1 MLVVDDDPA
10 VIYAARALL
19 ARRGCRVEAAFKGLD
34 AVARA
39 RAGGVE
45 AVLLDVEMPEVNGL
59 SVLAELRT
67 LDRTPRVV
75 LMTDGPSQAAR
86 EAVERGEAVALL
98 RKPVDF
104 AHAHA
109 LITGRVPEQPIEIK
123 LDPTRAAY
131 PTVRDALEG
140 RALQLAQEAP
150 LPPGTPVTVR
160 VPHGSRRTIPITGT
174 ATTARGVKHL
184 VVKLAPLTPAVRGEL
199 GELLRRGAGAAS
211 ARPPSRKQPM
221 VRTVREGRAQELYQR
236 GMRRLEQGR
245 YAQAQQDLAGARELA
260 QKPEYAAAE
269 KRAQQLV
276 GATRA
281 RALIRKARTL
291 ALAEPREALAQLE
304 EAIRLEPARAST
316 HLEAAQLLL
325 QLGEDLPRAEERL
338 GAAIHLAPSDTVP
351 RLHLARLLERTGQMQ
366 EALWACDAA
375 LSLFPGDAELRQ
387 TSERLRRKVTAL
399 AAARGRR
406 TA

>member
-1 MLVVDDDPA
+1 M
-10 VIYAARALL
+10 
-19 ARRGCRVEAAFKGLD
+19 EAAFKGLD

-59 SVLAELRT
+59 SVLAELRA

-104 AHAHA
+104 THAHA
-109 LITGRVPEQPIEIK
+109 LITGRVPEQPIEIR
-123 LDPTRAAY
+123 LDPNRAAY
-131 PTVRDALEG
+131 PTARDALEG
-140 RALQLAQEAP
+140 RPLQLVHEAP

-160 VPHGSRRTIPITGT
+160 VPQGSRRSIAITGT
-174 ATTARGVKHL
+174 ATTSRGVKHL

-199 GELLRRGAGAAS
+199 GDLLRRGAGPTVS
-211 ARPPSRKQPM
+211 ARPPSRKQAA
-221 VRTVREGRAQELYQR
+221 VRTAREGRASELYQR
-236 GMRRLEQGR
+236 GMRRLEQGH
-245 YAQAQQDLAGARELA
+245 YAQAQQDLAGAAELS
-260 QKPEYAAAE
+260 QKLEYAAAE

-276 GATRA
+276 DATRA
-281 RALIRKARTL
+281 RSLIRKARTL
-291 ALAEPREALAQLE
+291 AISEPHEALANLE
-304 EAIRLEPARAST
+304 EAIRLEPSRAST
-316 HLEAAQLLL
+316 HLDAAVLLL
-325 QLGEDLPRAEERL
+325 QLGEDLSRAEERL

-351 RLHLARLLERTGQMQ
+351 RLHLARLLERTGRMQ

-375 LSLFPGDAELRQ
+375 LSLFPGDAELQ
-387 TSERLRRKVTAL
+387 GTSARLRRKVATASVG
-399 AAARGRR
+399 ARGRR